1 MRATG
6 SIRVGTAN
14 WMDHTG
20 FYPRGT
26 RPGDR
31 LAYYARH
38 LPLVEVNASFYRR
51 IAPEIYARWA
61 ASTPAGFS
69 FVVKAHR
76 AVCQRPRDPSV
87 APEYIV
93 AQRQAVAPLREADK
107 FSGFLVQIGFNARPL
122 ESNYAYLQVLR
133 DGFEDDRVAVEFRH
147 PSWWEGDA
155 RAQTIAELGRLR
167 LALVVPDE
175 PRAAEIGLP
184 APVEE
189 LTDPTTAYYRFA
201 GRDSA
206 GEISARERRAVRA
219 GHTYTP
225 DEIAELAGL
234 VAARHRPG
242 VESFVIFYN
251 KQGNNRV
258 DAARIMLIEL
268 TRRGLAV
275 AGGAST

>member
-1 MRATG
+1 M
-6 SIRVGTAN
+6 
-14 WMDHTG
+14 
-20 FYPRGT
+20 
-26 RPGDR
+26 
-31 LAYYARH
+31 
-38 LPLVEVNASFYRR
+38 
-51 IAPEIYARWA
+51 
-61 ASTPAGFS
+61 
-69 FVVKAHR
+69 
-76 AVCQRPRDPSV
+76 
-87 APEYIV
+87 
-93 AQRQAVAPLREADK
+93 
-107 FSGFLVQIGFNARPL
+107 
-122 ESNYAYLQVLR
+122 LR
-133 DGFEDDRVAVEFRH
+133 DGFGDDRVAVEFRH

-206 GEISARERRAVRA
+206 GEISARERRAMRA

-234 VAARHRPG
+234 LAARHRPG
-242 VESFVIFYN
+242 VERFVIFYN

-258 DAARIMLIEL
+258 EAARIMLTEL

-275 AGGAST
+275 AGGTST